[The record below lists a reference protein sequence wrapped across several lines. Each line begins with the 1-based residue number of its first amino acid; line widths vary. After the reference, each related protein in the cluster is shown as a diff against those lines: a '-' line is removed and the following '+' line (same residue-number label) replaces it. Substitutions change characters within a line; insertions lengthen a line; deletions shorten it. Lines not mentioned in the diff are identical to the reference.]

1 MTDTVEI
8 VNTPIPGS
16 DYNWSETWNWADVRA
31 LKTWELAHDSTYSAA
46 VDETLAIAEQGRRVG
61 TKSINETIGFA
72 EKRTFSYYKALAET
86 IGLAE
91 AYVDYISFMI
101 RVFESIGFQES
112 RAFSTTL
119 AVNEEWTMT
128 DKLGKK
134 VTLNIDEIVNLSE
147 TFGRAITYRRNISE
161 GFSVSDALAKA
172 VTLRKSE
179 AFALFEQYVRKG
191 NAVVSDMLLTAGD
204 LTLSEFRD
212 LMNAGKAPGFAPF
225 TEFVQGDYDYQY
237 AIFRAVMQSV
247 TDDRAVLTNLK
258 IDVDVPDV
266 TDRGFVEV
274 PTAGIRVNFN
284 RIFHMVPEVICTT
297 TGGTEVA
304 VPRVTDKD
312 ETGFTVSLKGTDNL
326 NKLGTISWSAHGY

>member
-1 MTDTVEI
+1 MTTSVEI
-8 VNTPIPGS
+8 LNTPIPGT
-16 DYNWSETWNWADVRA
+16 DYNWSETWTWEDVRA
-31 LKTWELAHDSTYSAA
+31 MKTWELAHDSSYSAS
-46 VDETLAIAEQGRRVG
+46 VDETLELAEQHDKLGNKAV
-61 TKSINETIGFA
+61 NETLSLQENRA
-72 EKRTFSYYKALAET
+72 FSYYLPIAEAL
-86 IGLAE
+86 GLSE

-101 RVFESIGFQES
+101 RVFENIGFQES
-112 RAFSTTL
+112 RSFDSTMQI
-119 AVNEEWTMT
+119 NEAWSMT

-134 VTLNIDEIVNLSE
+134 VTLSISEIVGFSE
-147 TFGRAITYRRNISE
+147 VFGRAITYRRYISE
-161 GFSVSDALAKA
+161 GFGVSDALAKA
-172 VTLRKSE
+172 VTLSKSE
-179 AFALFEQYVRKG
+179 AFGLFEQYVRKG
-191 NAVVSDMLLTAGD
+191 NAIISDMLLSDGD
-204 LTLSEFRD
+204 LTLSEFKD

-237 AIFRAVMQSV
+237 AIFRAVMKSV

-284 RIFHMVPEVICTT
+284 RVFHMVPEVICTT